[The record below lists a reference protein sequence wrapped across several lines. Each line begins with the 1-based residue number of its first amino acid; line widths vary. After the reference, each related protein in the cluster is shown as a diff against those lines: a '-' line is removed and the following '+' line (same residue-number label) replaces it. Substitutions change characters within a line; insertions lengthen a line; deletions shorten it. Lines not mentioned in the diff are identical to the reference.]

1 MHWRPQNTT
10 HSLLSGRPPNRS
22 CNHLSGRLPS
32 RWSCSPAW
40 FDLRL
45 FVDGLRVLV
54 REPPSNVLG
63 GDMELLLDP
72 VFGHLFSRSL
82 LVPAYA
88 CVGRPARGS
97 GRRASKKMGTPKT
110 PRNGGGPWPGV
121 WA

>member
-1 MHWRPQNTT
+1 MREA
-10 HSLLSGRPPNRS
+10 
-22 CNHLSGRLPS
+22 PS
-32 RWSCSPAW
+32 DV
-40 FDLRL
+40 F
-45 FVDGLRVLV
+45 
-54 REPPSNVLG
+54 G

-97 GRRASKKMGTPKT
+97 GRRASKKMGTPKM
-110 PRNGGGPWPGV
+110 PRNGGGPWPEV